1 MIKVVGVGGCGGNV
15 INHMIASGAFEVDFI
30 VMNSDRNAL
39 SHSNA
44 PLKLFI
50 GENTKG
56 YLEGN
61 GPDVG
66 IRAARTSAEEIASML
81 KGADMVIIIAGMGGT
96 IGTGASSIIAQTAKS
111 QNIFTIG
118 IVTMPFTFEGK
129 KKVLY
134 AEKGIATLRTTVDDL
149 IIISCDAIK
158 NKWIEEK
165 SITNAF
171 HEVDEVIKQA
181 VLRVSTLVNKQGI
194 SRQIS
199 S

>member
-1 MIKVVGVGGCGGNV
+1 MIKVVGIGGCGGNI
-15 INHMIASGAFEVDFI
+15 INHMIASGVIDVEFI
-30 VMNSDRNAL
+30 VMNTDKVAL

-44 PLKLFI
+44 PLKLFL

-61 GPDVG
+61 SPEVG
-66 IRAARTSAEEIASML
+66 ARAARTSIEEITSML
-81 KGADMVIIIAGMGGT
+81 KDADMVIVIAGMGGT